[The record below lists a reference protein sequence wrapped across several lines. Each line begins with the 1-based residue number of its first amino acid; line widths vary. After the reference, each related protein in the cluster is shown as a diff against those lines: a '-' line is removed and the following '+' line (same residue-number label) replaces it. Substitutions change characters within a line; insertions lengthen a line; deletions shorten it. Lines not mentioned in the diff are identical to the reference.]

1 MKYFKLLVILLVGGV
16 GLSSCVSSK
25 QHNALETDYNRVLND
40 RNAINTRMNHLANE
54 NATMK
59 RQLVELQNT
68 AKDLEA
74 VKSERNVLQKQIADL
89 QETMERYRKDRDRET
104 GNMSAQMKRD
114 RDELIRKE
122 DELSSKLRQM
132 AQMQEEMD
140 VRNKRLMELENI
152 LAKQEE
158 MVNALR
164 RKVSDALFGFE
175 GKGLTVHTKNGKVYV
190 SMEDKLLFKSGSY
203 NIEPKGVEAITQLSK
218 VLAQN
223 DDINVM
229 IEGHTDDVVYR
240 GSGELKDNWDL
251 SVKRATTVIRALLN
265 NSGIDP
271 VRITAA
277 GRSEYVPLDN
287 AKTSDARQKN
297 RRIEIILTPKLD
309 KLFEILDN

>member
-1 MKYFKLLVILLVGGV
+1 MKHLKILVILLAASAT
-16 GLSSCVSSK
+16 LSSCVSSK
-25 QHNALETDYNRVLND
+25 QHKALETDYERVLND
-40 RNAINTRMNHLANE
+40 RNAINNRMNQLANE
-54 NATMK
+54 NSTIK
-59 RQLVELQNT
+59 RQLAELQNT
-68 AKDLEA
+68 VKDLETMT
-74 VKSERNVLQKQIADL
+74 SERNKLQKQLADL

-114 RDELIRKE
+114 RDELLRKE
-122 DELSSKLRQM
+122 EELSAKLRQM

-140 VRNKRLMELENI
+140 ARNKRLMEVESI

-164 RKVSDALFGFE
+164 RKVSDALLGFE
-175 GKGLTVHTKNGKVYV
+175 GKGLTIHTKNGKVYV

-203 NIEPKGVEAITQLSK
+203 NIEPKGVEAINELSK

-223 DDINVM
+223 SDINVM

-251 SVKRATTVIRALLN
+251 SVKRATTVVRALLN
-265 NSGIDP
+265 NSAINAE
-271 VRITAA
+271 RIIAA

-287 AKTSDARQKN
+287 AKTSEARQKN
-297 RRIEIILTPKLD
+297 RRIEIILSPKLD
-309 KLFEILDN
+309 KLFEILE

>member
-1 MKYFKLLVILLVGGV
+1 MKHLKILVILLAASAT
-16 GLSSCVSSK
+16 LSSCVSSK
-25 QHNALETDYNRVLND
+25 QHKALETDYERVLND
-40 RNAINTRMNHLANE
+40 RNAINNRMNQLANE
-54 NATMK
+54 NSTIK
-59 RQLVELQNT
+59 RQLTELQNT
-68 AKDLEA
+68 VKDLETMT
-74 VKSERNVLQKQIADL
+74 SERNKLQKQLADL

-114 RDELIRKE
+114 RDELLRKE
-122 DELSSKLRQM
+122 EELSAKLRQM

-140 VRNKRLMELENI
+140 ARNKRLMEVESI

-164 RKVSDALFGFE
+164 RKVSDALLGFE
-175 GKGLTVHTKNGKVYV
+175 GKGLTIHTKNGKVYV

-203 NIEPKGVEAITQLSK
+203 NIEPKGVEAINELSK

-223 DDINVM
+223 SDINVM

-251 SVKRATTVIRALLN
+251 SVKRATTVVRALLN
-265 NSGIDP
+265 NSAINAE
-271 VRITAA
+271 RIIAA

-287 AKTSDARQKN
+287 AKTSEARQKN
-297 RRIEIILTPKLD
+297 RRIEIILSPKLD
-309 KLFEILDN
+309 KLFEILE

>member
-1 MKYFKLLVILLVGGV
+1 MKHLKILVILLAASVT
-16 GLSSCVSSK
+16 LSSCVSSK
-25 QHNALETDYNRVLND
+25 QHKALETDYNRVLND
-40 RNAINTRMNHLANE
+40 RNAINNRMNQLANE
-54 NATMK
+54 NSTIK
-59 RQLVELQNT
+59 RQLAELQNT
-68 AKDLEA
+68 VKDLETMT
-74 VKSERNVLQKQIADL
+74 SERNKLQKQLADL

-114 RDELIRKE
+114 RDELLRKE
-122 DELSSKLRQM
+122 EELSAKLRQM

-140 VRNKRLMELENI
+140 ARNKRLMEVESI

-164 RKVSDALFGFE
+164 RKVSDALLGFE
-175 GKGLTVHTKNGKVYV
+175 GKGLTIHTKNGKVYV

-203 NIEPKGVEAITQLSK
+203 NIEPKGVEAINELSK

-223 DDINVM
+223 SDINVM

-251 SVKRATTVIRALLN
+251 SVKRATTVVRALLN
-265 NSGIDP
+265 NSAINAE
-271 VRITAA
+271 RIIAA

-287 AKTSDARQKN
+287 AKTSEARQKN
-297 RRIEIILTPKLD
+297 RRIEIILSPKLD
-309 KLFEILDN
+309 KLFEILE